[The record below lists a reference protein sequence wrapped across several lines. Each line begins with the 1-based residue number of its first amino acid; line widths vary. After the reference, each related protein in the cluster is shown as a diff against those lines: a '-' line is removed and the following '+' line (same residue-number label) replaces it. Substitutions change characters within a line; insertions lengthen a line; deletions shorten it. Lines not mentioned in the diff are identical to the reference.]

1 MEKIKNIRLRTD
13 NSEIIPYTIESIP
26 IYAVREQQSNYP
38 NMCGIMHWHD
48 DIEFIR
54 IVSGRMN
61 YLVND
66 NVIELN
72 EEDIIFVN
80 SQQIHGHV
88 GIYVQLLHA
97 AEEIPAL
104 QAQAAVRI
112 LGARAGEGVGVVPN
126 RVQETNAP
134 FMRRV

>member
-1 MEKIKNIRLRTD
+1 MG
-13 NSEIIPYTIESIP
+13 
-26 IYAVREQQSNYP
+26 AQGA
-38 NMCGIMHWHD
+38 GIGVGGHH
-48 DIEFIR
+48 R
-54 IVSGRMN
+54 AAGLPHHVPKAG
-61 YLVND
+61 VGQ
-66 NVIELN
+66 V
-72 EEDIIFVN
+72 
-80 SQQIHGHV
+80 GHV